1 MGRPVIGL
9 STYVEPARWGA
20 WDVPAALLHTWYVD
34 AVQTAGGRVVLLPP
48 DTADDDVLD
57 RIDGLILIGG
67 ADVGPANYGAEP
79 HPSVD
84 VPRVERDASE
94 LLLCR
99 GAHARDL
106 PLLGICRG
114 MQVMAVAHGG
124 SLIQDLPDAG
134 YGLVHRERPGTFT
147 EHDVRLADGSRIADI
162 YGTTTLSTNSSHHQG
177 VQDPGTLT
185 ATGWTDDGLIEVLEA
200 PDARFAVGVQWHP
213 EHPDRRSAELP
224 LFRAFIG
231 AATTT

>member
-84 VPRVERDASE
+84 APRVERDASE

-147 EHDVRLADGSRIADI
+147 EHDVRLA
-162 YGTTTLSTNSSHHQG
+162 
-177 VQDPGTLT
+177 
-185 ATGWTDDGLIEVLEA
+185 
-200 PDARFAVGVQWHP
+200 
-213 EHPDRRSAELP
+213 
-224 LFRAFIG
+224 
-231 AATTT
+231 

>member
-1 MGRPVIGL
+1 
-9 STYVEPARWGA
+9 
-20 WDVPAALLHTWYVD
+20 
-34 AVQTAGGRVVLLPP
+34 
-48 DTADDDVLD
+48 
-57 RIDGLILIGG
+57 
-67 ADVGPANYGAEP
+67 
-79 HPSVD
+79 
-84 VPRVERDASE
+84 
-94 LLLCR
+94 
-99 GAHARDL
+99 
-106 PLLGICRG
+106 
-114 MQVMAVAHGG
+114 
-124 SLIQDLPDAG
+124 
-134 YGLVHRERPGTFT
+134 VHRERPGTFT

-177 VQDPGTLT
+177 VQDPGTLA

>member
-20 WDVPAALLHTWYVD
+20 WEVPAALLHEWYVD
-34 AVQTAGGRVVLLPP
+34 AVRDAGGRPVLLPP
-48 DTADDDVLD
+48 DSNDDDVLD

-79 HPSVD
+79 HPTVD
-84 VPRVERDASE
+84 APRVERDASE

-99 GAHARDL
+99 GARARDL

-114 MQVMAVAHGG
+114 MQVMAIAHGG

-134 YGLVHRERPGTFT
+134 YGLVHREVPGSFT
-147 EHDVRLADGSRIADI
+147 EHAVRFAPGSRIADI
-162 YGTTTLSTNSSHHQG
+162 YGVPTLSTNSSHHQG
-177 VQDPGTLT
+177 IADPGSLVP
-185 ATGWTDDGLIEVLEA
+185 TGWTRDGLVEVLEA
-200 PDARFAVGVQWHP
+200 PESRFAVGVQWHP
-213 EHPDRRSAELP
+213 EHPDRRILELP
-224 LFRAFIG
+224 LFRALI
-231 AATTT
+231 AAASD

>member
-20 WDVPAALLHTWYVD
+20 WEVPAALLHEWYVD
-34 AVQTAGGRVVLLPP
+34 AVRDAGGRPVLLPP
-48 DTADDDVLD
+48 DSNDDDVLD

-79 HPSVD
+79 HPTVD
-84 VPRVERDASE
+84 APRVERDASE

-99 GAHARDL
+99 GARARDL

-114 MQVMAVAHGG
+114 MQVMAIAQGG

-134 YGLVHRERPGTFT
+134 YGLVHREVPGSFT
-147 EHDVRLADGSRIADI
+147 EHAVRFAPGSRIADI
-162 YGTTTLSTNSSHHQG
+162 YGVPTLSTNSSHHQG
-177 VQDPGTLT
+177 IADPGSLVP
-185 ATGWTDDGLIEVLEA
+185 TGWTQDGLVEVLEA
-200 PDARFAVGVQWHP
+200 PESRFAVGVQWHP
-213 EHPDRRSAELP
+213 EHPDRRILELP
-224 LFRAFIG
+224 LFRALI
-231 AATTT
+231 AAASD